1 MFTFCLVK
9 FVFIRTVLHKHIRVL
24 TYFVFC
30 CCCCCRELEACCH
43 LLASL
48 CSCLEQIMIIREKSE
63 HGSLFPPGE
72 HKAIGLFNTS
82 ASVNQ
87 YSFYGRC
94 IGFHV
99 SVNVCF
105 IKLYAVLFFSL
116 DKMSI
121 FISVGMKSG
130 QFSLFNRFDCETFY
144 NRYFE
149 IGQYENE

>member
-1 MFTFCLVK
+1 MFYPFGDIIRIVCLVVFHIASTIIFFASLFTVQLSK
-9 FVFIRTVLHKHIRVL
+9 VFFFVVVVAYFTLKHNLVRL
-24 TYFVFC
+24 FLSFFLLNAN
-30 CCCCCRELEACCH
+30 REIEACCH

-99 SVNVCF
+99 S
-105 IKLYAVLFFSL
+105 
-116 DKMSI
+116 
-121 FISVGMKSG
+121 
-130 QFSLFNRFDCETFY
+130 
-144 NRYFE
+144 
-149 IGQYENE
+149 